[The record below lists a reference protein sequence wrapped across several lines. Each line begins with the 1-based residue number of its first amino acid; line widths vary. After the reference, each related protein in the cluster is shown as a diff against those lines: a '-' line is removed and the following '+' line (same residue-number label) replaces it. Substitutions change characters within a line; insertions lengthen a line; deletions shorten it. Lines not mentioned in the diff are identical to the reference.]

1 MDGRSYGELSVGE
14 RVMVWLMLQSV
25 RGISGTR
32 QSPSLVGLTPR
43 VAPRPVLLVAG
54 GGSPD
59 EIPTNRAY
67 RDAGGPT
74 TQLWE
79 RPQAAHTAGLE
90 TQPAVYE
97 RRTVGFL
104 DDALGQ

>member
-1 MDGRSYGELSVGE
+1 M
-14 RVMVWLMLQSV
+14 
-25 RGISGTR
+25 
-32 QSPSLVGLTPR
+32 PR
-43 VAPRPVLLVAG
+43 IAPRPVLLVAG

-79 RPQAAHTAGLE
+79 RPQAAHSAGLKTNPE
-90 TQPAVYE
+90 AYE

-104 DDALGQ
+104 DAAIGD